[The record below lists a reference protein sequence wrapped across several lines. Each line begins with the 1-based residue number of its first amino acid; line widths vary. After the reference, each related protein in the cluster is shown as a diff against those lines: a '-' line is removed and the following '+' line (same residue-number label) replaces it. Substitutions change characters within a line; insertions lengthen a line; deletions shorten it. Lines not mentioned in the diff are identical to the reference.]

1 MGRCR
6 SDRSWVPDEQKVTST
21 TGGTRRRRPVHLLAG
36 IVVVLVAGASCEST
50 PVDRSEV
57 IASVNQSRSEQGLKP
72 LRENVELDQKADAWA
87 QHLRDVCDLSHSTL
101 SDGAPSTWLKLGENV
116 GYGGTI
122 AVIHEAY
129 LNSPG
134 HRANI
139 MDPTFTQVGAAA
151 VWGDCQG
158 QHRVFTVQEFMHG

>member
-1 MGRCR
+1 MVRTP
-6 SDRSWVPDEQKVTST
+6 SDRSWVPDEQRITST
-21 TGGTRRRRPVHLLAG
+21 TGGTRRRRPAHLLAG
-36 IVVVLVAGASCEST
+36 IVIILVAGGGCEST
-50 PVDRSEV
+50 PIERSEV
-57 IASVNQSRSEQGLKP
+57 IARVNQSRSEQGLGP
-72 LRENVELDQKADAWA
+72 LRENIQLDQKADAWA
-87 QHLRDVCDLSHSTL
+87 QHLRDVCDLSHSKL

-122 AVIHEAY
+122 AAIHEAY

-139 MDPTFTQVGAAA
+139 MDPTFTQIGAAA
-151 VWGDCQG
+151 VWGDCEG

>member
-1 MGRCR
+1 
-6 SDRSWVPDEQKVTST
+6 
-21 TGGTRRRRPVHLLAG
+21 
-36 IVVVLVAGASCEST
+36 
-50 PVDRSEV
+50 
-57 IASVNQSRSEQGLKP
+57 
-72 LRENVELDQKADAWA
+72 
-87 QHLRDVCDLSHSTL
+87 L

-122 AVIHEAY
+122 AAIHEAY

-139 MDPTFTQVGAAA
+139 MDPTFTEIGAAA
-151 VWGDCQG
+151 VWGDCEG